1 MKTLIAYASK
11 HGCTEKCANML
22 KEELQGQ
29 VELMNLE
36 KEKKVDLSEYDQVV
50 IGGSVYAGRLRKP
63 VSNFCSQY
71 MEELIN
77 KRIGL
82 FFCGIVEGED
92 VEKELIS
99 IYPPELLNAA
109 RAKEF
114 FGGELILEQMGLME
128 KYIVKKVVKVTT
140 STSKIRED
148 KISDFAKVM
157 NEEI

>member
-1 MKTLIAYASK
+1 MKTLIAYATK
-11 HGCTEKCANML
+11 HGCTEKCSKML

-29 VELMNLE
+29 VELINLE
-36 KEKKVDLSEYDQVV
+36 REKKVDLSLYDQVV
-50 IGGSVYAGRLRKP
+50 IGGSVYAGRIRKP
-63 VSNFCSQY
+63 VSNFCTQY
-71 MEELIN
+71 MEELTN

-82 FFCGIVEGED
+82 FFCGIVEED
-92 VEKELIS
+92 GIETELNS
-99 IYPPELLNAA
+99 IFSPELLNAA

-114 FGGELILEQMGLME
+114 FGGELILEQMGVME
-128 KYIVKKVVKVTT
+128 KYIIKKVVKVTT